1 MPEMSFST
9 SSLRKEIMSNTI
21 LSVSSDSKTVKGE
34 KFGYLTGIFYGSPAK
49 ESGVLNACPNS
60 SPACRTLCL
69 YNQGRASVFK
79 TIKEARIRK
88 TKEFKFESETF
99 REKLRKEIA
108 LLVKKAKAKG
118 MIPAI
123 RLNGTTDFPWE
134 SIPVGDKPN
143 LMAHF
148 PDVQFYDYTKSPIR
162 ILKQLPKNYHLT
174 FSRSE
179 DNDAQV
185 DYAISRGVNVAVVF
199 RSKQLPETWKG
210 RQVVNGDLSDLRF
223 LDPRGVIVG
232 LSAKGTAKKDQSG
245 FVIDSTN

>member
-1 MPEMSFST
+1 
-9 SSLRKEIMSNTI
+9 MSNI
-21 LSVSSDSKTVKGE
+21 LSISSDSKTIKGE

-49 ESGVLNACPNS
+49 ESAVLNACPNS
-60 SPACRTLCL
+60 SDACRTYCL

-99 REKLRKEIA
+99 REKLRKETGA
-108 LLVKKAKAKG
+108 LVKKARAKG

-134 SIPVGDKPN
+134 SIPVGGKAN
-143 LMAHF
+143 LMECF

-162 ILKQLPKNYHLT
+162 ILRQLPKNYHLT

-179 DNDAQV
+179 DNNAQV

-199 RSKQLPETWKG
+199 RNKQFPETYKG
-210 RQVVNGDLSDLRF
+210 RPVINGDLSDLRF

-245 FVIDSTN
+245 FVVDFTN